1 MAETT
6 KLTIDGKEYEL
17 EKLPPY
23 VQNIIVARQEIQKSK
38 VRHEVELEKIAVLTD
53 YYNKKI
59 KEELDKTD
67 GSDSKSNNWP
77 RCYF

>member
-1 MAETT
+1 MSETT

-59 KEELDKTD
+59 KEELDKID
-67 GSDSKSNNWP
+67 GSDSKPNN
-77 RCYF
+77 

>member
-1 MAETT
+1 
-6 KLTIDGKEYEL
+6 
-17 EKLPPY
+17 
-23 VQNIIVARQEIQKSK
+23 
-38 VRHEVELEKIAVLTD
+38 LTD

-77 RCYF
+77 RC

>member
-1 MAETT
+1 MSEKT
-6 KLTIDGKEYEL
+6 KITIDGKEYNL
-17 EKLPPY
+17 EDLSSY
-23 VQNIIVARQEIQKSK
+23 TQNIIVARQEILKSK

-67 GSDSKSNNWP
+67 GSNSESNN
-77 RCYF
+77 

>member
-1 MAETT
+1 MSEKT
-6 KLTIDGKEYEL
+6 KITIDGKEYNL
-17 EKLPPY
+17 EDLSSY
-23 VQNIIVARQEIQKSK
+23 TQNIIVARQEIQKSK

-67 GSDSKSNNWP
+67 GSDSKSNN
-77 RCYF
+77 

>member
-1 MAETT
+1 
-6 KLTIDGKEYEL
+6 
-17 EKLPPY
+17 
-23 VQNIIVARQEIQKSK
+23 
-38 VRHEVELEKIAVLTD
+38 LTD

>member
-1 MAETT
+1 MAEET
-6 KLTIDGKEYEL
+6 KQDTLIIDGTSYIINEL
-17 EKLPPY
+17 PLG
-23 VQNIIVARQEIQKSK
+23 VRNTIVARQEIQQSK

-67 GSDSKSNNWP
+67 GSDSKSNN
-77 RCYF
+77 

>member
-1 MAETT
+1 MSETT

-17 EKLPPY
+17 EKLSPY
-23 VQNIIVARQEIQKSK
+23 LQNIIVARQEIQQSK

-67 GSDSKSNNWP
+67 GSDSESNN
-77 RCYF
+77 

>member
-1 MAETT
+1 MSETT

-59 KEELDKTD
+59 KEELDKID
-67 GSDSKSNNWP
+67 GSDRQSKN
-77 RCYF
+77 